1 MENKTAN
8 QSEELFAAKKAYREQ
23 LAKKGEEG
31 YDQVLTVLLQKEMN
45 RLKRR
50 ERMTITK
57 AERSE
62 EV

>member
-1 MENKTAN
+1 
-8 QSEELFAAKKAYREQ
+8 LFAAKKAYREQ
-23 LAKKGEEG
+23 LSKKGEEG